1 MTRGSLMD
9 NQSLAHRLKQARES
23 VGLTLRN
30 AAEKLGYTNYQ
41 TLSSIE
47 AGTREVKASEI
58 IRFSKIYYCSVNFLM
73 GVDTGKIEESHL
85 LWRLAPEETIR
96 KKVEKRVHY
105 LADQCTWLQEA
116 LNGYTNQRFKTFVT
130 DRADIA
136 TNFKV
141 DELARQAR
149 KYLDLGRCP
158 ALSLKDALEQQI
170 GVKIIYDSLSD
181 AGSAASMVHP
191 KYGAIIV
198 VNSNEAPWRQ
208 NYDLAHELFHLYTWE
223 LYSYEELQELELFQD
238 VEKKADRFASTL
250 LLPSEEVR
258 SRLHKKLDERK
269 KLSKADFV
277 DIARE
282 FGVSTQAL
290 AYRMSNTRLISWE
303 VANILAKDEEILKLS
318 RASRWEEREK
328 SSKSELLTELA
339 LRGLRKSIIS
349 RGKFAELCGI
359 DRCDIDDFIDE
370 EGKLYTDG
378 ESFEIMD
385 S

>member
-1 MTRGSLMD
+1 MD
-9 NQSLAHRLKQARES
+9 SQALANRLKQARES
-23 VGLTLRN
+23 VGFTLAS
-30 AAEKLGYTNYQ
+30 AAEKLGFTNYQ

-47 AGTREVKASEI
+47 TGTREVKASEI
-58 IRFSKIYYCSVNFLM
+58 IKFSKIYYCSIDSLM
-73 GVDTGKIEESHL
+73 GVDNESLEESHL
-85 LWRLAPEETIR
+85 LWRLAPEEDIKR
-96 KKVEKRVHY
+96 KVEKRVHY
-105 LADQCTWLQEA
+105 LADQCTWLQKA
-116 LNGYTNQRFKTFVT
+116 LNGDVGEKFHTFVT
-130 DRADIA
+130 DRADIKI
-136 TNFKV
+136 NFKV
-141 DELARQAR
+141 DELARKAR
-149 KYLDLGRCP
+149 KYLELGRCP
-158 ALSLKDALEQQI
+158 ALSLKDALEQQM

-181 AGSAASMVHP
+181 AGSAASMIHQ

-198 VNSNEAPWRQ
+198 INSNESPWRQ
-208 NYDLAHELFHLYTWE
+208 NYDLAHELFHLYTWG
-223 LYSYEELQELELFQD
+223 LYSYEELQDTELFQD

-250 LLPSEEVR
+250 LLPSEEIR
-258 SRLHKKLDERK
+258 SRLHKKLDKSK

-290 AYRMSNTRLISWE
+290 AYRMSNTKLISWE
-303 VANILAKDEEILKLS
+303 VANTLAKDDEILRLS
-318 RASRWEEREK
+318 RARRWEEREK
-328 SSKSELLTELA
+328 TPKSELLTELA

-378 ESFEIMD
+378 ESFEVMD

>member
-1 MTRGSLMD
+1 MS
-9 NQSLAHRLKQARES
+9 NQNLAYRLKQARNS

-30 AAEKLGYTNYQ
+30 AADKMGFSNYQ

-47 AGTREVKASEI
+47 AGTREVKASELFK
-58 IRFSKIYYCSVNFLM
+58 FSKIYYCSIDFLM
-73 GVDTGKIEESHL
+73 GVEEDHFEESHL
-85 LWRLAPEETIR
+85 LWRSAPRDDIR

-105 LADQCTWLQEA
+105 LAEQCTWLQEA
-116 LNGYTNQRFKTFVT
+116 LHVDTGQRLHTLVN
-130 DRADIA
+130 DRSDIA
-136 TNFKV
+136 NNFKV
-141 DELARQAR
+141 DEIAGRAR

-158 ALSLKDALEQQI
+158 ALSLKDALEQQM
-170 GVKIIYDSLSD
+170 GVKIIYDSLAD
-181 AGSAASMVHP
+181 AGSAASMVHH
-191 KYGAIIV
+191 KYGAIV
-198 VNSNEAPWRQ
+198 VINSKESPWRQ
-208 NYDLAHELFHLYTWE
+208 NYDLAHELFHLYTWD
-223 LYSYEELQELELFQD
+223 LFSHHELQDQVLFQD
-238 VEKKADRFASTL
+238 IEKKADRFASTL
-250 LLPSEEVR
+250 LLPNEEIR
-258 SRLHKKLDERK
+258 SSLHRKMDENG

-290 AYRMSNTRLISWE
+290 AYRMSNIKLISWDI
-303 VANILAKDEEILKLS
+303 ADKLAKDEEIKKLS
-318 RASRWEEREK
+318 RVRRWDERENAP
-328 SSKSELLTELA
+328 KSELLTELA

-378 ESFEIMD
+378 ESFEVMD

>member
-1 MTRGSLMD
+1 MD
-9 NQSLAHRLKQARES
+9 TQGLAERLKEARES
-23 VGLTLRN
+23 VGLTIRK
-30 AAEKLGYTNYQ
+30 AAEKIGFSNYQ

-58 IRFSKIYYCSVNFLM
+58 IKFSQIYYCSIDFLM
-73 GVDTGKIEESHL
+73 GVDTGESQESHL
-85 LWRLAPEETIR
+85 LWRRAPADDIR
-96 KKVEKRVHY
+96 KRVEKRVHY
-105 LADQCTWLQEA
+105 LAEQCSWLQET
-116 LNGYTNQRFKTFVT
+116 LKVDSSSRFQSF
-130 DRADIA
+130 DIEREDIA
-136 TNFKV
+136 TNYKV
-141 DELARQAR
+141 DELARRAR
-149 KYLDLGRCP
+149 KVLDLGRCP
-158 ALSLKDALEQQI
+158 ALSLKDALEQQV

-181 AGSAASMVHP
+181 AGSAASMLHP
-191 KYGAIIV
+191 KYGAIV
-198 VNSNEAPWRQ
+198 VINSNESPWRQ
-208 NYDLAHELFHLYTWE
+208 NYDFAHELFHLYTWK
-223 LYSYEELQELELFQD
+223 LFTYEELQESVLFQD

-250 LLPSEEVR
+250 LLPGEEIR
-258 SRLHKKLDERK
+258 SRLHKKMGENK
-269 KLSKADFV
+269 TVTKADFV

-290 AYRMSNTRLISWE
+290 AYRMSNIKLIPWD
-303 VANILAKDEEILKLS
+303 VANQLAKDDEILKLS
-318 RASRWEEREK
+318 RARRWEEQGK
-328 SSKSELLTELA
+328 APKSELLTELA